1 MRRTVNA
8 AWTSVDMCALFDLT
22 VPYCG
27 ACTAGKKPDGKLT
40 KRAGRTKRRV
50 MGRVS
55 STLAFLLP
63 FALLV
68 TAIVAVPLRIL
79 DEQGLP
85 RYRALTQE
93 LREVDAQNDRL
104 AREVRDL
111 DLRVEAL
118 RRDPAAIER
127 IARDEL
133 GMIRDGELVFQF
145 PE

>member
-1 MRRTVNA
+1 
-8 AWTSVDMCALFDLT
+8 
-22 VPYCG
+22 
-27 ACTAGKKPDGKLT
+27 
-40 KRAGRTKRRV
+40 

-55 STLAFLLP
+55 SALAFLLP

-85 RYRALTQE
+85 RYRALTEE
-93 LREVDAQNDRL
+93 LREVEAQNDRL
-104 AREVRDL
+104 EREVRDL
-111 DLRVEAL
+111 ALWVEAL
-118 RRDPAAIER
+118 ERDPAAIER